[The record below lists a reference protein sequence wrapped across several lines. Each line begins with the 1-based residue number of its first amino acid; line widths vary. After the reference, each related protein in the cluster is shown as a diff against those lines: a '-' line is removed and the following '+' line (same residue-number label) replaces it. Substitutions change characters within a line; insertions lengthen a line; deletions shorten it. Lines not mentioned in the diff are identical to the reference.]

1 MISKNN
7 FLLYLLKCIY
17 ISVAVGEISLPQLN
31 AYLLHRILLIYIYVF
46 ALHQKGY
53 PSWMKQLTIKENVL
67 FSILW
72 YTSLGHKSY
81 VRESISKHVF
91 IGTKVIRRYLVNLCT
106 RLFLERYYMYHRP
119 LVWRI
124 AFNVDSY
131 IFWYSFFSAKC
142 ICNVAVTYHIDCKN
156 MKWNIS
162 LASGLISHFI
172 CKMHFIFWYFA
183 HPDT

>member
-1 MISKNN
+1 MAQICLNFITSKLRNINWIVGCNLISKNN
-7 FLLYLLKCIY
+7 FLLYVLKCIY

-72 YTSLGHKSY
+72 YTSLGHKFY

-91 IGTKVIRRYLVNLCT
+91 IGTKFIRRCLDNLCT
-106 RLFLERYYMYHRP
+106 RLFLER
-119 LVWRI
+119 
-124 AFNVDSY
+124 
-131 IFWYSFFSAKC
+131 C
-142 ICNVAVTYHIDCKN
+142 
-156 MKWNIS
+156 
-162 LASGLISHFI
+162 FI
-172 CKMHFIFWYFA
+172 YDAWLWM
-183 HPDT
+183 